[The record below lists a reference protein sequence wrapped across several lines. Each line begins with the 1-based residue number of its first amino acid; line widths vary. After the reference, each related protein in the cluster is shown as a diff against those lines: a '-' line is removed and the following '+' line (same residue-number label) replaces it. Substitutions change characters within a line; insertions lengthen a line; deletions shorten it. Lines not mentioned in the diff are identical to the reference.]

1 MRTIARCEPCGRLVV
16 GKEVCTRCA
25 EGERALASAAASESR
40 IVAALYPRGE
50 AVEVLRP
57 PPPPSLP
64 RRTTRD
70 RRIRRGSVIADRYEL
85 LERVGSGG
93 SATVYRARDLSGARE
108 VAVKVLHPA
117 LGEDELA
124 TGRFRGEARSLERL
138 RHPNIVRTFDHGF
151 SRGMHYIAM
160 EHVPGRS
167 LKSLIASEGPLERR
181 RAIEIVVQILAAADF
196 IHAHGIIHRDLKCA
210 NVIVDTRGLVKVTDF
225 GIACPRGA
233 GITRTDSL
241 VGTVEYI
248 SPERLKGDAA
258 AESSDL
264 YAIGVI
270 LYEVLTGRLPFDGD
284 LVSTVA
290 LKHLHE
296 RPVVP
301 TSVDGKITLGLRA
314 IVMRALEKAPEDR
327 FPDAAAFAA
336 ALRREARRPA
346 ATPALLAAA

>member
-1 MRTIARCEPCGRLVV
+1 
-16 GKEVCTRCA
+16 
-25 EGERALASAAASESR
+25 
-40 IVAALYPRGE
+40 
-50 AVEVLRP
+50 
-57 PPPPSLP
+57 
-64 RRTTRD
+64 
-70 RRIRRGSVIADRYEL
+70 
-85 LERVGSGG
+85 
-93 SATVYRARDLSGARE
+93 
-108 VAVKVLHPA
+108 
-117 LGEDELA
+117 
-124 TGRFRGEARSLERL
+124 
-138 RHPNIVRTFDHGF
+138 
-151 SRGMHYIAM
+151 MHYIAM
-160 EHVPGRS
+160 KHVPGRS
-167 LKSLIASEGPLERR
+167 LKSVIASEGPVERR
-181 RAIEIVVQILAAADF
+181 RGIEIVVQILAAADF

-270 LYEVLTGRLPFDGD
+270 LYEVLTGRLPFDGG

-290 LKHLHE
+290 MKHLLE